1 MINEKWRKIMA
12 LFSKE
17 KFECARCG
25 KNNEALGYAPI
36 PTELGEKIGTTTCK
50 ECWTEWLEKQ
60 KQVINHFGLD
70 LSNPDSHEFLFDQM
84 KIFFFDEG
92 SDIAEAEIDTS
103 KEGSVSW

>member
-1 MINEKWRKIMA
+1 MA
-12 LFSKE
+12 LFNKE

-25 KNNEALGYAPI
+25 RKTEPLGYAPI
-36 PTELGEKIGTTTCK
+36 PTELGEQIGAEVCK

-70 LSNPDSHEFLFDQM
+70 LSNPDAHEFLFDQM
-84 KIFFFDEG
+84 KIFFYDEG
-92 SDIAEAEIDTS
+92 SDIAEIDTS